1 VCVTKLEPAL
11 PAPAAELA
19 SGAEPATASAQG
31 SAGTSALI
39 FDWNAAR
46 GERPVPLAVTLLDET
61 LRDGLQSPSVKQPSL
76 TEKMQGLE
84 LMNELGIEYVNLGM
98 PSASPRAFAEALE
111 LCREIDKQRYRI
123 RPVCAGRTLLGDVSA
138 IVEISQR
145 GGLAV
150 EASLFVGS
158 SPIRAAAE
166 DWDLDFLL
174 QRSASAID
182 AARQADLPVTFVT
195 EDATRARPE
204 TLRALFSLAIE
215 RGAARIC
222 LCDTVGFAT
231 PEGAAAV
238 THFTREIVGAR
249 VGLDWHGHN
258 DRGLGVANALSAARA
273 GADRLHATALGVG
286 ERVGNPA
293 MELLLL
299 NLALSHAPR
308 SLGRVSA
315 YCDHFSRVLGIS
327 VGDNQPLVGKNA
339 FRTATGVHASAIAKA
354 EAKSPWLGAHVYNL
368 LSAASIGQQAEICIG
383 PMSGASNVQH
393 WLTSHGISPSEPLLR
408 AILERAKSTD
418 HVLSDAE
425 LLSVIGCVQ
434 RER

>member
-1 VCVTKLEPAL
+1 MKLSRPVEPARL
-11 PAPAAELA
+11 APLAELA
-19 SGAEPATASAQG
+19 SAADS
-31 SAGTSALI
+31 SLI

-46 GERPVPLAVTLLDET
+46 GERSAPLAVTLLDET
-61 LRDGLQSPSVKQPSL
+61 LRDGLQNPSVKHPSL
-76 TEKMQGLE
+76 AEKLVGLE

-98 PSASPRAFAEALE
+98 PSASPRALAEAVE
-111 LCREIDKQRYRI
+111 LCREIEKQRFQI
-123 RPVCAGRTLLGDVSA
+123 RPVCAGRTLPDDVLA
-138 IVEISQR
+138 IVEVSER
-145 GGLAV
+145 AGMAV

-174 QRSASAID
+174 RRSESAID
-182 AARQADLPVTFVT
+182 AARRADLPVTFVT

-204 TLRALFSLAIE
+204 TLRALFSLARE
-215 RGAARIC
+215 RGASRIC

-238 THFTREIVGAR
+238 TQFAREIVGPR
-249 VGLDWHGHN
+249 FGLDWHGHN

-299 NLALSHAPR
+299 NLALSQAPR
-308 SLGRVSA
+308 SLARVSA
-315 YCDHFSRVLGIS
+315 YCEHFSRVLGITVS
-327 VGDNQPLVGKNA
+327 DNQPLVGKNA

-354 EAKSPWLGAHVYNL
+354 EAKSQWLGDHVYNL
-368 LSAASIGQQAEICIG
+368 LSAASIGQQAVICIG

-393 WLTSHGISPSEPLLR
+393 WLSSHGINPSEPLLQ
-408 AILERAKSTD
+408 AILARAKAAD
-418 HVLSDAE
+418 HVLTDEE
-425 LLSVIGCVQ
+425 LLSVVSRVR
-434 RER
+434 REM